1 ILARRSLGPL
11 LLPKTLMGNA
21 YRLGG
26 HLADL
31 APAATLFTPSDA
43 HVDRDGNDKPMHT
56 VALDANRLC
65 KHPIETTSGSRDI
78 ILWRIAG
85 GTRERGA
92 RHSNSERRAPAT
104 ANHSDLPPP
113 PRPRPTP
120 EPANSFVK
128 SFCEF
133 TALVTST
140 LSPTVFPSWDRR
152 RPDQTCTPVL
162 VRQRDYSEAQR
173 GVGYTAEAA
182 TSVEKSEEG
191 GAEGGVRGRW
201 IYGAAE
207 RGDSCRFRAA
217 LVQNAPVELQ
227 PTTHK

>member
-1 ILARRSLGPL
+1 ILAWRSLGPL

-43 HVDRDGNDKPMHT
+43 HVDRDGNDKPMYT

-65 KHPIETTSGSRDI
+65 KHR
-78 ILWRIAG
+78 
-85 GTRERGA
+85 
-92 RHSNSERRAPAT
+92 
-104 ANHSDLPPP
+104 
-113 PRPRPTP
+113 
-120 EPANSFVK
+120 
-128 SFCEF
+128 
-133 TALVTST
+133 
-140 LSPTVFPSWDRR
+140 
-152 RPDQTCTPVL
+152 
-162 VRQRDYSEAQR
+162 
-173 GVGYTAEAA
+173 VGYTAEAA

>member
-1 ILARRSLGPL
+1 SFRDILAWRSVG
-11 LLPKTLMGNA
+11 
-21 YRLGG
+21 
-26 HLADL
+26 
-31 APAATLFTPSDA
+31 
-43 HVDRDGNDKPMHT
+43 
-56 VALDANRLC
+56 
-65 KHPIETTSGSRDI
+65 ETTSGSRDI
-78 ILWRIAG
+78 ILWRITG
-85 GTRERGA
+85 GTREA
-92 RHSNSERRAPAT
+92 RDIRIASPAT
-104 ANHSDLPPP
+104 ANHSDSRL
-113 PRPRPTP
+113 TP
-120 EPANSFVK
+120 EPTNSFVK